1 MNITAI
7 RSDKIYKKMI
17 SAKLEERDDI
27 YRYELMKPFEFKY
40 SCIGI
45 PLKAKQPGGYDVV
58 MASSMGGGFT
68 PSQINSERIN
78 DVEKISDERFW
89 KDCEDSI
96 TKTLKGFQDNGIL
109 LPTQDYIFTVLLN
122 DPLNPMSMMTGDY
135 CGDGGIPGYII
146 GTIIPNEQSLKM
158 LPVALA
164 HEANHNV
171 RWQFMKWSSEITL
184 GDMIVSEG
192 LAENFA
198 AFMFS
203 EDKIGMWVKNTT
215 LKTLKTV
222 IKPAINKNLQ
232 CNDFS
237 KLSALLYGDEI
248 MSMRGGA
255 PVGMPYCAGYAC
267 GYHLIKHYLNKTGK
281 TIFEATITPTA
292 DILKETEDF
301 WNED

>member
-1 MNITAI
+1 MKVTAI
-7 RSDKIYKKMI
+7 RSDEIYKKMI
-17 SAKLEERDDI
+17 SSKLDQRDDI
-27 YRYELMKPFEFKY
+27 YRYELMKPFEFKW

-45 PLKAKQPGGYDVV
+45 PIKADKSGGYDVV
-58 MASSMGGGFT
+58 MASSMGGGFS

-78 DVEKISDERFW
+78 DVKEISDEIFW
-89 KDCEDSI
+89 SDCEDSI
-96 TKTLKGFQDNGIL
+96 IKTLNGFEDNGIS
-109 LPTQDYIFTVLLN
+109 LPTKDYIFTVLLN
-122 DPLNPMSMMTGDY
+122 DPLNPMSKMTGDY

-164 HEANHNV
+164 HETNHNV
-171 RWQFMKWSSEITL
+171 RWQFMQWSNKITL

-198 AFMFS
+198 VFMFG

-215 LKTLKTV
+215 AETLATV
-222 IKPAINKNLQ
+222 IKPAIKENLNN
-232 CNDFS
+232 NDFN
-237 KLSALLYGDEI
+237 KLSAFLYGDEI
-248 MSMRGGA
+248 MAMRGVK

-267 GYHLIKHYLNKTGK
+267 GYYLIKHYLKKTGK
-281 TIFEATITPTA
+281 TIFEATITPTV

-301 WNED
+301 WN

>member
-1 MNITAI
+1 MKIKAI
-7 RSDKIYKKMI
+7 RSDDIYNKMI
-17 SAKLEERDDI
+17 SAKFDERDDI
-27 YRYELMKPFEFKY
+27 YRYELMKPFEFKW

-45 PLKAKQPGGYDVV
+45 PIKADQPGGYDVV
-58 MASSMGGGFT
+58 MASNMGGGFA

-89 KDCEDSI
+89 QACEESI
-96 TKTLKGFQDNGIL
+96 IKTLKGFEDNGIL
-109 LPTQDYIFTVLLN
+109 LPTKDYIFTVLLN
-122 DPLNPMSMMTGDY
+122 DPQNPMSKMTGDY

-164 HEANHNV
+164 HETNHNV
-171 RWQFMKWSSEITL
+171 RWQFMQWSNKITL

-198 AFMFS
+198 AFMFGA
-203 EDKIGMWVKNTT
+203 DKIGMWVKNTT
-215 LKTLKTV
+215 AEMLETA
-222 IKPAINKNLQ
+222 IKPSIKENL
-232 CNDFS
+232 NNSDFN
-237 KLSALLYGDEI
+237 KLSAFLYGDEI
-248 MSMRGGA
+248 MAMHGIA

-267 GYHLIKHYLNKTGK
+267 GYQLIKHYLKKTGK

-301 WNED
+301 WN